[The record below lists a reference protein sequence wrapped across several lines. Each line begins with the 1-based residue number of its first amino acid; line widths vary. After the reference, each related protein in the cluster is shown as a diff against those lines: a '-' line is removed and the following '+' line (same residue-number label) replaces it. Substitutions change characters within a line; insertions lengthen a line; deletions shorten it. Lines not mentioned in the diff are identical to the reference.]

1 MSMMENIFGYII
13 VYFFIAFIFAVIHF
27 AALEIDE
34 TRINVAKCIFWP
46 VTTVYYI
53 VYSVLWLLF
62 SFVLL
67 LRDLFSKIVILMKNF
82 SNEIWKRTS

>member
-1 MSMMENIFGYII
+1 MEIIFGYIV

-27 AALEIDE
+27 AALEVDE
-34 TRINVAKCIFWP
+34 TRINVVKMIFWP

-53 VYSVLWLLF
+53 IYAVLWLLF

-67 LRDLFSKIVILMKNF
+67 LRDLFSKIVIFVKNF
-82 SNEIWKRTS
+82 NNEL

>member
-1 MSMMENIFGYII
+1 MMENIFGYII

-34 TRINVAKCIFWP
+34 TRINVAKMIFWP

-53 VYSVLWLLF
+53 IYAVLWLLF

-67 LRDLFSKIVILMKNF
+67 MRDLFSKIVILMKNF
-82 SNEIWKRTS
+82 FNKELWKRTS